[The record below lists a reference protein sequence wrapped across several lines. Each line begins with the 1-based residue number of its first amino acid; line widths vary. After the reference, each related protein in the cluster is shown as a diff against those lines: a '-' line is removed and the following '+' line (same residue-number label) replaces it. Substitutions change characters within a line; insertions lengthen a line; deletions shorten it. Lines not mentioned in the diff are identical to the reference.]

1 MAKFGR
7 IAAIAGGVA
16 ALAAGGVAVVTYR
29 ERKTEQPDYT
39 LVEAD
44 GAIEVR
50 DYPDLLIAETVAP
63 GDRLSALNDG
73 FKRLADYIFAKRRG
87 PGDAA
92 RPEEKIAM
100 TAPVLS
106 DRTTRGQWRTRFVM
120 PAGHPPN
127 DLPTPDG
134 GVSIA
139 RLAARRMAAI
149 RFAGSAGD
157 DALADN
163 ERKLRVWLAQHGF
176 SPDGP
181 AEHAY
186 YNSPFV
192 PPPLRHNEVLVPV
205 AR

>member
-1 MAKFGR
+1 MAKLGKL
-7 IAAIAGGVA
+7 AAIAGGVA

-29 ERKTEQPDYT
+29 ERKTEQPDYAI
-39 LVEAD
+39 VEAD

-50 DYPDLLIAETVAP
+50 DYPDLLVAETVAP
-63 GDRLSALNDG
+63 GDRLSALNTG

-87 PGDAA
+87 PGDDA
-92 RPEEKIAM
+92 RPDEKIAM

-106 DRTTRGQWRTRFVM
+106 DRTERGQWRTRFVM
-120 PAGHPPN
+120 PLGRGV

-134 GVSIA
+134 GV
-139 RLAARRMAAI
+139 RTTQLPARRMAAI

-157 DALADN
+157 GSLADH
-163 ERKLRVWLAQHGF
+163 ERRLRVWLAQHGF